1 MPKKPTLKSKKPTLK
16 SQSGTAKKV
25 TAKDDVLPWATK
37 RKTFTTGQ
45 VSDQFGVSP
54 GQAAALVAILRI
66 KEAIEPH
73 GNGPDGTSAW
83 AIA

>member
-1 MPKKPTLKSKKPTLK
+1 MPKKLALKSKSSNT
-16 SQSGTAKKV
+16 KV
-25 TAKDDVLPWATK
+25 TAKDVLPWATK
-37 RKTFTTGQ
+37 RKTFTTQQ
-45 VSDQFGVSP
+45 VSEQFEVSP

-73 GNGPDGTSAW
+73 GNGLDGTSAW